1 MTLKQ
6 LEAFYW
12 AASCANFA
20 MAAERVH
27 LSISSLSK
35 RIVELE
41 DSLGHPL
48 FDRSGHRATL
58 TDAGHRLLPQAAQLL
73 ESAAKIQA
81 SLSQKIGLSG
91 RCVFG
96 VGELSALTWLPEF
109 VSASREQF
117 PDLKL
122 EPYVDIGAVLEER
135 MDRGELDFA
144 VIAGRS
150 SRQNILSHPLTEAR
164 FVWVA
169 SSELVGNA
177 QMMTSALL
185 KRLPL
190 ITLPHGAGTTRI
202 LDDWLLGQG
211 INSVERIVCNHW
223 GAIAGLL
230 LEGIGV
236 GFLPEELARTLSK
249 RSKLKVLQSR
259 LLLAPLAYS
268 YQWRR
273 HDARPLIGLMREL
286 VVQTASFSSVGQLF
300 GPRES
305 NNRRK
310 K

>member
-20 MAAERVH
+20 LAAERLH

-35 RIVELE
+35 RVVELE
-41 DSLGHPL
+41 NSLGLPL
-48 FDRSGHRATL
+48 FDRSGHRAIL
-58 TDAGHRLLPQAAQLL
+58 TDAGLRLLPRAQQLL
-73 ESAAKIQA
+73 ESAMEVRA
-81 SLSQKIGLSG
+81 SVSQKLGLSG
-91 RCVFG
+91 RCTFG
-96 VGELSALTWLPEF
+96 VGELSALTWLPEL
-109 VSASREQF
+109 VSLSRKQF

-122 EPYVDIGAVLEER
+122 EPYVDIGAVLEDR

-150 SRQNILSHPLTEAR
+150 SRENILSYPLTEAR

-169 SSELVGNA
+169 SSNLVGSA
-177 QMMTSALL
+177 RTMTPALL
-185 KRLPL
+185 TRLPL

-211 INSVERIVCNHW
+211 ITAEERIVCNHW

-230 LEGIGV
+230 LEGIGI
-236 GFLPEELARTLSK
+236 GFLPEGLAHTLSK
-249 RSKLKVLQSR
+249 RSKMNVLQSR
-259 LLLAPLAYS
+259 PLLSPLAYS

-273 HDARPLIGLMREL
+273 HDARPLIELMRAL
-286 VVQTASFSSVGQLF
+286 VVQTANFSSVNRLF
-300 GPRES
+300 GPRSRGLE
-305 NNRRK
+305 
-310 K
+310 

>member
-12 AASCANFA
+12 AANCANFA
-20 MAAERVH
+20 LAAERMH

-35 RIVELE
+35 RIAELE
-41 DSLGHPL
+41 GSLGHSL

-58 TDAGHRLLPQAAQLL
+58 TDAGLRLLPKAQQLL
-73 ESAAKIQA
+73 ESAMQVRA
-81 SLSQKIGLSG
+81 SVSQKIGLSG
-91 RCVFG
+91 RCAFG
-96 VGELSALTWLPEF
+96 VGELSALTWLPAL
-109 VSASREQF
+109 VSLARKQF

-122 EPYVDIGAVLEER
+122 EPYVDLGAVLEER

-150 SRQNILSHPLTEAR
+150 SRENLLSYPLTEAR

-169 SSELVGNA
+169 SSKLTGDA
-177 QMMTSALL
+177 QFMTSAMVA
-185 KRLPL
+185 RLPL

-202 LDDWLLGQG
+202 LDDWLLQQG
-211 INSVERIVCNHW
+211 ITTEERIVCNHW

-236 GFLPEELARTLSK
+236 GFLPEGLAHTLSK
-249 RSKLKVLQSR
+249 RSNMKVMQSR
-259 LLLAPLAYS
+259 PALAPLAYS

-273 HDARPLIGLMREL
+273 HDARPLIELMRGL
-286 VVQTASFSSVGQLF
+286 VVQTADFSLVNRLF
-300 GPRES
+300 GALPAQAPE
-305 NNRRK
+305 RR
-310 K
+310 

>member
-20 MAAERVH
+20 LAAERLH

-35 RIVELE
+35 RIAELE
-41 DSLGHPL
+41 DSLGLSL
-48 FDRSGHRATL
+48 FDRSGHRAAL
-58 TDAGHRLLPQAAQLL
+58 TDAGLRLLPQAQQLL
-73 ESAAKIQA
+73 ESAMQVRA
-81 SLSQKIGLSG
+81 SVSQKQGLSG
-91 RCVFG
+91 RCTFG
-96 VGELSALTWLPEF
+96 VGELSALTWLPAL
-109 VSASREQF
+109 VSLARKQF

-122 EPYVDIGAVLEER
+122 EPYVDLGAVLEER

-150 SRQNILSHPLTEAR
+150 SRENLLSYPLTEAR

-169 SSELVGNA
+169 SSKLTGDA
-177 QMMTSALL
+177 QCMTSALVS
-185 KRLPL
+185 RLPL

-202 LDDWLLGQG
+202 LDDWLLQQG
-211 INSVERIVCNHW
+211 VTAEERIVCNHW

-236 GFLPEELARTLSK
+236 GFLPEGLAHTLSK
-249 RSKLKVLQSR
+249 RSKMKVLQSR
-259 LLLAPLAYS
+259 PALAPLAYS

-273 HDARPLIGLMREL
+273 HDARPLIELMRGL
-286 VVQTASFSSVGQLF
+286 VVQTADFSSVNGLF
-300 GPRES
+300 GVPARTGV
-305 NNRRK
+305 
-310 K
+310 